1 MARTGIT
8 PTGRLLRF
16 VLWRAPLRATQY
28 TVAGYM
34 ATVQQAGSRW
44 IAWGGLG
51 LWVWGLWWL
60 AGALGI
66 QGMREF
72 VGFLLLL
79 WLWRG
84 IVLLRWTIH
93 LRMEAARVRAFQRQQ
108 FQMIQQLPGQL
119 RQMAAGLPRPGGEGG
134 IDVLNFLRTQPDP
147 AYAEQQRTRHEQA
160 RQVRDWLPEES
171 RDIPLGERPEPLVKM
186 PRWMRRRGPR

>member
-1 MARTGIT
+1 MARSGIT

-16 VLWRAPLRATQY
+16 VFWRAPLRATQY

-51 LWVWGLWWL
+51 AWVWFLWWL

-84 IVLLRWTIH
+84 LVLLRWTIH

-108 FQMIQQLPGQL
+108 FQMIQQLPGQI
-119 RQMAAGLPRPGGEGG
+119 RQMAASVPRPDGG
-134 IDVLNFLRTQPDP
+134 IDVLNVFGGQPDP
-147 AYAEQQRTRHEQA
+147 VWAEQQRTRREQA
-160 RQVRDWLPEES
+160 RQIRDQLPEES
-171 RDIPLGERPEPLVKM
+171 RGIPLGDRPEPLVRM
-186 PRWMRRRGPR
+186 PRWIRRKGPR